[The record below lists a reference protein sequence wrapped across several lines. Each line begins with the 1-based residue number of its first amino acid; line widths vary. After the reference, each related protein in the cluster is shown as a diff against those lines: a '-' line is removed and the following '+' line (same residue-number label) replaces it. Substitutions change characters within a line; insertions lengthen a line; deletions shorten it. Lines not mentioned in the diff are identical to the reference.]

1 MEKRETMPESS
12 PPTNAAGEAE
22 TIASKP
28 TKPSSGSRVESFDF
42 LAPPAGA
49 DGLGWL
55 AHYRVVKL
63 LGAGG
68 MGMVFCAEDIHLQ
81 RLVALKVLR
90 PELAKESVLR
100 ERFLR
105 EARAMAAIKSDYIV
119 TVHQVD
125 QASDLPFLAMEL
137 LEGQSLE
144 DWLGQ
149 GQRPDLATAVRIGRE
164 IAWGLAAAH
173 ERGLIHRDIKPANVF
188 LEAPTGRVKI
198 VDFGLAR
205 PAQQSSGMTEAGTIL
220 GTPAYMAPEQA
231 DGSEISERSD
241 LFSLGCVLYRLLA
254 HEKPFA
260 GKSTMAVLK
269 AVALTE
275 PKPLSEVNP
284 LVPRALADL
293 VKRLLAKNPADR
305 PATAGE
311 VATALEAIAQDPRS
325 ASAAA
330 SPRSTVR
337 PSGKPR
343 IPVAGAIVL
352 VSLLLATAVLGTY
365 LLRRTGSASNQA
377 GLGAGAPG
385 GVSTGDT
392 LPRLTQP
399 SSTTTK
405 KDLADTASAP
415 SQTLNG
421 GGSTFIYPLIE
432 KWGSVY
438 RKEKGVKINYVPVG
452 SVGGIQQLTSQTL
465 DFCCTDAPL
474 TAEQL
479 KQAQDSGG
487 DVLHVPLA
495 LGGIVPAY
503 NLPGLDK
510 PLRFSGAVLADI
522 FLGEIRKWNDPALQ
536 ELNPGVALPDQE
548 IVVIHR
554 ADGSGSTYIFTDF
567 LSKASKDWRSKI
579 GAHALVKWP
588 VGVGVKGNE
597 GMVEVL
603 LKKPGAIAYV
613 ELLYALRSKL
623 VFGAVKNKD
632 GYYLQGSLETVT
644 AAAAG
649 VMADVPADLRLS
661 LTYAPG
667 KDAYPICGC
676 TWAVI
681 YAKQADGK
689 AQRLVEFLRWATQE
703 GQEYNTDLFYARV
716 PKALG
721 ERVEQ
726 RLKEVKVGD

>member
-1 MEKRETMPESS
+1 MQKRETTPESA
-12 PPTNAAGEAE
+12 PTNAGEAE
-22 TIASKP
+22 TIASQP
-28 TKPSSGSRVESFDF
+28 TKPSPGGRVESFDF

-49 DGLGWL
+49 AGLGWL

-90 PELAKESVLR
+90 PELAKEGVLR

-105 EARAMAAIKSDYIV
+105 EARAMAALKSDYIV

-144 DWLGQ
+144 DWLAQ
-149 GQRPDLATAVRIGRE
+149 GKQPDVATAVRIGRE
-164 IAWGLAAAH
+164 IAYGLAAAH

-188 LEAPTGRVKI
+188 LEAPTDRVKI

-205 PAQQSSGMTEAGTIL
+205 PVHQYSGTTEAGTIL

-231 DGSEISERSD
+231 DGSEVSERSD

-254 HEKPFA
+254 HEKAFS
-260 GKSTMAVLK
+260 GNTTIAVLK

-275 PKPLSEVNP
+275 PKPLRELNP
-284 LVPRALADL
+284 AVPPALADL

-305 PATAGE
+305 PATARA
-311 VATALEAIAQDPRS
+311 VAGALDAIAQSPP
-325 ASAAA
+325 SAAA
-330 SPRSTVR
+330 SASQAAR
-337 PSGKPR
+337 PSR
-343 IPVAGAIVL
+343 ILVPGSIVL
-352 VSLLLATAVLGTY
+352 ASLLLATAILGTY
-365 LLRRTGSASNQA
+365 LVRRSGNASSQA
-377 GLGAGAPG
+377 GLGSGTPNRAG
-385 GVSTGDT
+385 TGNIVT
-392 LPRLTQP
+392 RITQP
-399 SSTTTK
+399 TSATKVLPTTE
-405 KDLADTASAP
+405 SAFAH
-415 SQTLNG
+415 TMNG

-432 KWGSVY
+432 KWGAVY
-438 RKEKGVKINYVPVG
+438 QKEKGVKINYVPVG
-452 SVGGIQQLTSQTL
+452 SAGGIQQFTSQTL

-479 KQAQDSGG
+479 KQAQESGG

-522 FLGEIRKWNDPALQ
+522 FLGAISKWNDPALQ

-579 GAHALVKWP
+579 GAHALLKWP
-588 VGVGVKGNE
+588 VGVGVRGNE
-597 GMVEVL
+597 GMVEAMM
-603 LKKPGAIAYV
+603 KKPGAIAYV

-623 VFGAVKNKD
+623 VFGSVKNKD
-632 GYYLQGSLETVT
+632 GYYLRGSLETVT
-644 AAAAG
+644 AAADST
-649 VMADVPADLRLS
+649 MADVPADLRLS

-689 AQRLVEFLRWATQE
+689 AQRLVELLRWMTQD
-703 GQEYNTDLFYARV
+703 GQEYNTDLFYARL
-716 PKALG
+716 PKALAD
-721 ERVEQ
+721 RVEQ